1 MSDPACAPQSRN
13 PWAALCFC
21 RASGGAPLWGQ
32 LKRQLGQQLFGLRLY
47 HMCRLFIPEV
57 CFWFIGFVVRLT
69 SQWLFLRGQSVVG
82 EGTLQEAG
90 VLGKPAVGH
99 GRGGCLIPVPAQPSP
114 PAGNVGG
121 QRRVCE
127 TVLQPGRV
135 CVWGCGSA
143 WFLQG
148 AGQRV
153 IREEAAQ
160 RPVQRSAHH
169 KAAQHL
175 VACACDSVCRPPPWP
190 PAQCAALELT

>member
-1 MSDPACAPQSRN
+1 MGRALLPSGQRRGALVGTIEEAARAAVVWFEVVSCVSSLHPRGLFLVHRVCGRANVTVALLEGTVGGGRGDPPGGRGAGE
-13 PWAALCFC
+13 
-21 RASGGAPLWGQ
+21 ASGWAWP
-32 LKRQLGQQLFGLRLY
+32 
-47 HMCRLFIPEV
+47 
-57 CFWFIGFVVRLT
+57 
-69 SQWLFLRGQSVVG
+69 RG
-82 EGTLQEAG
+82 
-90 VLGKPAVGH
+90 
-99 GRGGCLIPVPAQPSP
+99 RCLIPVLAQPSP

-127 TVLQPGRV
+127 TVPQPGRV

-160 RPVQRSAHH
+160 RPVQRSAHR

-175 VACACDSVCRPPPWP
+175 VACACDSACRLPPWP

>member
-1 MSDPACAPQSRN
+1 MGTIEE
-13 PWAALCFC
+13 AA
-21 RASGGAPLWGQ
+21 RAAVVW
-32 LKRQLGQQLFGLRLY
+32 F
-47 HMCRLFIPEV
+47 EV
-57 CFWFIGFVVRLT
+57 VSCVSSLHPRG
-69 SQWLFLRGQSVVG
+69 LFLVHRVCGQANVTVALLQGTVG
-82 EGTLQEAG
+82 G
-90 VLGKPAVGH
+90 
-99 GRGGCLIPVPAQPSP
+99 GRGDPPGGGCWGSQRLGTAAEGVCVLNPGPGPAQPSP

-153 IREEAAQ
+153 IREEAEQ
-160 RPVQRSAHH
+160 RPVQRSAHR

-175 VACACDSVCRPPPWP
+175 VSGACDSVCRPPPWP